1 MKNEA
6 LQRYYATLQHSLIDP
21 VKVAQLLFSE
31 RCISERTLDEI
42 ETLEKTLD
50 EKKTSLLMAI
60 HSAVSSNHK
69 TLKLLAIQL
78 SKFEEMKIL
87 SERVIHEYGKQIYLT
102 EI

>member
-6 LQRYYATLQHSLIDP
+6 VQRYYTALQHCLIDP
-21 VKVAQLLFSE
+21 VKVAQLLFSG

-42 ETLEKTLD
+42 ETLERTLD
-50 EKKTSLLMAI
+50 EKKTSLLTAI

-69 TLKLLAIQL
+69 TLKLLATLL
-78 SKFEEMKIL
+78 SKFEEMKVL
-87 SERVIHEYGKQIYLT
+87 SERVLAEYGKQTYIT